1 MKEMNKSRF
10 LVLLSALVLLCGSVF
25 AQTPKYVFYFIADGM
40 GINSVYGTEIYN
52 AAVKGEAVPCPLTFS
67 SFPVRTYISNYSASS
82 LVTDSSAAGTAL
94 ACGEKVDNG
103 AMAVTPDGRSLVSI
117 ARKLKD
123 AGYGAAVVS
132 TTAVNHATPS
142 SFYANDRRRN
152 HYNVLNDQLLEGR
165 VDFAAGA
172 GFIPKRRS
180 GETSKMWV
188 DKARK
193 AGWNVLVGASEFGRA
208 SESPRTICLAC
219 DDDEAMPYAMQN
231 PATRLADMTRAA
243 IANMEKFHPEA
254 FFIMIEGGR
263 IDYAAHENDAVCMFQ
278 EINDM
283 DASVDIAMDFASRHP
298 GETLIIVTSDHE
310 TGGLCLGHGMYELH
324 PEVFLYQNVTKGDLS
339 EAFGKM
345 RQSGN
350 ATWDDAKTLIS
361 KGLGLWD
368 KVPVS
373 AEEEADLK
381 AVFDRTITGGEYV
394 NDKSLYADNELLAKK
409 AIDLLCAKAMFHFS
423 TNSHTGAQVPL
434 FVYGACSADF
444 GACRD
449 QVDVPAVIEHLIIK

>member
-1 MKEMNKSRF
+1 MKEMNKSRV
-10 LVLLSALVLLCGSVF
+10 LVLLSALVLVGGSLF

-52 AAVKGEAVPCPLTFS
+52 AAVKGETAPRPLTFS
-67 SFPVRTYISNYSASS
+67 SFPVRTFISNYSASS
-82 LVTDSSAAGTAL
+82 LVTDSSAAGSAL

-103 AMAVTPDGRSLVSI
+103 AMAVTPDGRDLVSI

-123 AGYGAAVVS
+123 AGYGTAVVS

-142 SFYANDRRRN
+142 AFYANDKRRN

-165 VDFAAGA
+165 IDFAAGA

-180 GETSKMWV
+180 AETSQMWV

-193 AGWNVLVGASEFGRA
+193 AGWNVLVGAGEFGKA
-208 SESPRTICLAC
+208 ADCPRTICVANAN
-219 DDDEAMPYAMQN
+219 DEAMPYAMQN
-231 PATRLADMTRAA
+231 PGTRLADMTRAA

-283 DASVDIAMDFASRHP
+283 DISVDIAMDFASRHP
-298 GETLIIVTSDHE
+298 EETLIIVTSDHE
-310 TGGLCLGHGMYELH
+310 TGGLCIGHGSYELH
-324 PEVFLYQNVTKGDLS
+324 PEVFLYQNVAKGDLS
-339 EAFGKM
+339 EAFGRM
-345 RQSGN
+345 RKSGN
-350 ATWDDAKTLIS
+350 AKWEDAKELIS

-373 AEEEADLK
+373 AEEEAELK
-381 AVFDRTITGGEYV
+381 SVFDRTITGGEYV

-409 AIDLLCAKAMFHFS
+409 SIDLLCAKAMFYFS

-434 FVYGACSADF
+434 FAFGAGSADF

-449 QVDVPAVIEHLIIK
+449 QVDVPAVIEHLIK